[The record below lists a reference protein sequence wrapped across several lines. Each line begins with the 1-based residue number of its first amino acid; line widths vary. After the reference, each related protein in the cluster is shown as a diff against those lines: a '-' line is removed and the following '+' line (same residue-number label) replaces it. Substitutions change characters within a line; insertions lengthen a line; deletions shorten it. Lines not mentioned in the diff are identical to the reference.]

1 MIIMEILKPKEVSVM
16 LNVAVSTLQYW
27 DRIGKLKAFRTV
39 NNRRY
44 YTKEQI
50 DKFIKFYYG
59 VDHDE

>member
-1 MIIMEILKPKEVSVM
+1 MQILKPKEASA
-16 LNVAVSTLQYW
+16 LLGVAVSTLQYW

-50 DKFIKFYYG
+50 DEFKKSYYG
-59 VDHDE
+59 VNYEE

>member
-1 MIIMEILKPKEVSVM
+1 MIAMQILKPKEAST
-16 LNVAVSTLQYW
+16 LLGVAVSTLQYW

-50 DKFIKFYYG
+50 DEFKRFYYG
-59 VDHDE
+59 VNYEE